1 MPTSEIIHSIVI
13 TEFDLIDGPVAKA
26 FFPTKLDGE
35 LLKFIAKKSFAA
47 LYEADEPAQTVTL
60 VDYAT
65 YDLKGL
71 DHPFSWEEE
80 SRRGKVGEGA
90 ISILFEEKY
99 DLILYK
105 YRHDFQVHIKKF
117 ITEYLLNK
125 NQHADQDKMNKLVEK
140 LFNEISDRLLRLAN
154 DELNT
159 VEPSEAFPE
168 ESLPTKFT
176 SYTAKVIVIGDPSV
190 GKSSM
195 ILQYTN
201 KAFKRSYIPTIGA
214 NITGKKMIY
223 QDKIVELVLWDL
235 AGQSKFNRLRD
246 QFYLGSLAAILVFD
260 LTKLDTFMN
269 INKWYD
275 DLKRALKDFNDLKII
290 LCGNKADLK
299 ENIKIPNNIIEKRA
313 KEWNVP
319 YFEASALTGQ
329 NVDRIF
335 EEIVRLIFQP
345 TQ

>member
-1 MPTSEIIHSIVI
+1 MSTSEIIHSIVI

-26 FFPTKLDGE
+26 FFPLKMDE
-35 LLKFIAKKSFAA
+35 DLLKFIAKKSFAA
-47 LYEADEPAQTVTL
+47 LYEADEPSQTVTL
-60 VDYAT
+60 VDFAS

-71 DHPFSWEEE
+71 AHPFSWEEE
-80 SRRGKVGEGA
+80 ARRGKVGEGA

-105 YRHDFQVHIKKF
+105 YRHDFQIHIKKF

-125 NQHADQDKMNKLVEK
+125 NQHADRDTMNKLVEK
-140 LFNEISDRLLRLAN
+140 LYNEISDRLLRLAN
-154 DELNT
+154 DELNS
-159 VEPSEAFPE
+159 VESNNAFPE
-168 ESLPTKFT
+168 DIAPGKYT

-214 NITGKKMIY
+214 NITGKKMVY
-223 QDKIVELVLWDL
+223 QDKIVELVIWDL
-235 AGQSKFNRLRD
+235 AGQAKFNRLRD

-275 DLKRALKDFNDLKII
+275 DLKRALRDFRDLKLI

-299 ENIKIPNNIIEKRA
+299 DQIKIPNNIIEKRA
-313 KEWNVP
+313 KEWNIP
-319 YFEASALTGQ
+319 YFDASALTGQ

-345 TQ
+345 SE